1 MVSSFSE
8 FHLTLREHHFD
19 ILALSKKCLKDD
31 VNLLKYVQIPGYK
44 FNCKNLNERRG
55 GGVGLFIKDSVEY
68 KVRHDLNKI
77 DKSIELS
84 GLSVKK
90 TTVIKAI

>member
-1 MVSSFSE
+1 MVSSFGE
-8 FHLTLREHHFD
+8 FHLMLREHHFD

-44 FNCKNLNERRG
+44 FNCKNLNARRG
-55 GGVGLFIKDSVEY
+55 GGVGLFIKDSIEY

-84 GLSVKK
+84 
-90 TTVIKAI
+90 